1 MTESR
6 PMLRFVPRPGMD
18 PFGISRSIYC
28 LSIAGRPLHQ
38 HLVDAFTASMGCAD
52 LVLWIDD
59 AMLQQDEDAVAQLRE
74 RGRVVLT
81 ADEAAASRAVPTSTF
96 PVPGG
101 APLRFEYPWDLLAI
115 TRAVVSA
122 LPPRISPD
130 AVIENGVEIDGHV
143 IIENGVRVLS
153 GARLKGPV
161 YIGARTF
168 IGNNA
173 SVRGASSVGADSV
186 IGAAADVKNS
196 LVGPG
201 AGIGTLCF
209 VGDSVFDERVWI
221 AGVAR
226 TSNTRLDSGTVSV
239 FVDGVKVDTGMK
251 SLGVFVGADVQIGS
265 KVLILPGRKVGARTL
280 IGPHVI
286 VDKNIAS
293 RKRVTLVQQWSV
305 ADL

>member
-1 MTESR
+1 MTDSR
-6 PMLRFVPRPGMD
+6 RTLRFVPRPGMD
-18 PFGISRSIYC
+18 PFGVSRSIYC

-38 HLVDAFTASMGCAD
+38 HIVDSFIAATHCAEPI
-52 LVLWIDD
+52 LWIDD
-59 AMLQQDEDAVAQLRE
+59 PGLQRDEDAMAQLGK
-74 RGRVVLT
+74 RGPVVVT
-81 ADEAAASRAVPTSTF
+81 AGDEVAAQAVPTSTF

-101 APLRFEYPWDLLAI
+101 VPLRFDYPWDLLAI
-115 TRAVVSA
+115 NRAVLSA
-122 LPPRISPD
+122 QPARISPE

-143 IIENGVRVLS
+143 IIEDGVRVLS
-153 GARLKGPV
+153 GARLKGHV
-161 YIGARTF
+161 YLGARTF
-168 IGNNA
+168 VGNNA

-239 FVDGVKVDTGMK
+239 FVGDEKVDTGMT

-265 KVLILPGRKVGARTL
+265 SVLILPGRKVGARTL
-280 IGPHVI
+280 IGPHII
-286 VDKNIAS
+286 VDKNIAP
-293 RKRVTLVQQWSV
+293 RTRVTLVQQWSV
-305 ADL
+305 AEL

>member
-1 MTESR
+1 MSESR
-6 PMLRFVPRPGMD
+6 ILRFVSRPGMD
-18 PFGISRSIYC
+18 PFGVSRSIYC

-38 HLVDAFTASMGCAD
+38 HIIDAFIAGTRCSD
-52 LVLWIDD
+52 PILWIDD
-59 AMLQQDEDAVAQLRE
+59 PALQRDEDAMAQLRE
-74 RGRVVLT
+74 RGEVVLT
-81 ADEAAASRAVPTSTF
+81 ADDEAASQAVHTSAF

-101 APLRFEYPWDLLAI
+101 TPLRFDYPWDLLAI
-115 TRAVVSA
+115 TRAVLSA
-122 LPPRISPD
+122 LPPRISPG

-143 IIENGVRVLS
+143 IIEDGVRVLS
-153 GARLKGPV
+153 GARLKGHV
-161 YIGARTF
+161 YLGARTF
-168 IGNNA
+168 VGNNA

-209 VGDSVFDERVWI
+209 VGDSVFDERVWL

-239 FVDGVKVDTGMK
+239 FVGDAKVDTGMK

-265 KVLILPGRKVGARTL
+265 NVLILPGRKVGARTL

-286 VDKNIAS
+286 VDKNIAP
-293 RKRVTLVQQWSV
+293 RTRVTLQQQWSV
-305 ADL
+305 TQL